1 MCVNWNH
8 IYSQLIS
15 INIAYLESMPSRA
28 VTASPNCCQN
38 TSARG
43 LSGWGVSGGNFT
55 PVNLVVSKLGSYLER
70 LCWHQHSWMEE
81 SGAWS
86 GHELISL
93 PALNPTLPGLDPS
106 QRLWAQYDW
115 KRNHSSMELHNHS
128 QTPFCVRQGR
138 TAIRQSRNCL
148 SLQEQMV

>member
-8 IYSQLIS
+8 IYSLLIG
-15 INIAYLESMPSRA
+15 INIAYPESVPSRA

-55 PVNLVVSKLGSYLER
+55 PVNLVVVKLGSYPER
-70 LCWHQHSWMEE
+70 LCWHQHSWIEDQRLVRPWAHQPPCTE
-81 SGAWS
+81 PNPIWS
-86 GHELISL
+86 
-93 PALNPTLPGLDPS
+93 PS
-106 QRLWAQYDW
+106 SWRLWAQCDW
-115 KRNHSSMELHNHS
+115 KKNHSSVEIHNHS

-138 TAIRQSRNCL
+138 TAIRQSRDCL
-148 SLQEQMV
+148 CLQEQMV